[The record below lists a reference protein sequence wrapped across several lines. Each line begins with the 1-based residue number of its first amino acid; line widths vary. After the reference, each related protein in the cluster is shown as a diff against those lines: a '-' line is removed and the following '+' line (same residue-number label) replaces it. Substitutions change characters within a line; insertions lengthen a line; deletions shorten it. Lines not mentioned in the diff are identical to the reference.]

1 VTKNFAQ
8 ESNGGLYFKNYLE
21 FEGCVRYILSHQ
33 AEARQMAENGRRYV
47 LDNFSHDAVCGS
59 LMDFLG
65 QLDEQDSPEKMQD
78 AEKEGQSQNAE
89 ATEQA

>member
-1 VTKNFAQ
+1 
-8 ESNGGLYFKNYLE
+8 
-21 FEGCVRYILSHQ
+21 
-33 AEARQMAENGRRYV
+33 V

-59 LMDFLG
+59 LLDFLG